1 MQGNQP
7 ESVMMYQVRDLTVRF
22 TLWST
27 LGSPKGRKPWEEV
40 KKENGN

>member
-22 TLWST
+22 ALWGT
-27 LGSPKGRKPWEEV
+27 LGSPKGREPWEEV
-40 KKENGN
+40 EKENGN